1 MKRQRLAIS
10 DWQIVGVA
18 ISHDKKTAASGEW
31 RVANGRGERQFAL
44 SSHDGKWQRR
54 ATGKTAASGE

>member
-1 MKRQRLAIS
+1 M
-10 DWQIVGVA
+10 A

-44 SSHDGKWQRR
+44 SSHDGKRQRR
-54 ATGKTAASGE
+54 ATGKTAAIGE